1 MWPLCVPFV
10 CVHSF
15 VLFSTTFFTLS
26 DFCVFLKKKSLIF
39 FLANTLYFSLNF
51 LHCILSGCGS
61 CGSCTQTLSLFG
73 LASTPRKGFFTLLP
87 KCSPW
92 IFFFVLNFSLRCLI
106 HRDILCIWTEYGKV
120 PPPHILIDAYYWVI
134 DPFLLIRN
142 VAFTL
147 C

>member
-1 MWPLCVPFV
+1 MFLLFVFILLFFFLLHSLPFLISV
-10 CVHSF
+10 F
-15 VLFSTTFFTLS
+15 
-26 DFCVFLKKKSLIF
+26 FLKKKSLIF

-73 LASTPRKGFFTLLP
+73 LAGTPRKGFFTLLP

-120 PPPHILIDAYYWVI
+120 PPPYINRC
-134 DPFLLIRN
+134 LL
-142 VAFTL
+142 L
-147 C
+147 SH